1 VNDKQ
6 FGVLGL
12 GRFGESLAVTLSELG
27 AEVIVVDKSEEKIQN
42 IANQVTYAVQ
52 ADVSDL
58 NALKSIGL
66 KNVDVAVISITS
78 DINSNIMAVINCQEL
93 GIKEIYSKA
102 NNRQHEKVLLK
113 LGVEN
118 VFSPEK
124 DMGINVAHRLYQ
136 GDFLQALDL
145 DSNYSIVE
153 VESLKSWYGKSL
165 DELDLRSRYGIN
177 VVAILHGDD
186 INIAPLPSD
195 KITEGSKLIVLGSNS
210 DINEIKRLKNRGRG

>member
-1 VNDKQ
+1 MKEKQ

-66 KNVDVAVISITS
+66 KNVDIAIISITS

-93 GIKEIYSKA
+93 GIPEIYSKA
-102 NNRQHEKVLLK
+102 NNHQHERVLLK
-113 LGVEN
+113 LGVEA

-124 DMGINVAHRLYQ
+124 DMGISVAHRLYQ
-136 GDFLQALDL
+136 GDFLQELEL

-153 VESLKSWYGKSL
+153 IESLKSWFGKSL

-177 VVAILHGDD
+177 VVAILEGDN

-195 KITEGSKLIVLGSNS
+195 EIGIASKLIVLG
-210 DINEIKRLKNRGRG
+210 

>member
-1 VNDKQ
+1 MNDKQ

-118 VFSPEK
+118 VFSPATVCAAFVSATR
-124 DMGINVAHRLYQ
+124 DPSAASGTI
-136 GDFLQALDL
+136 
-145 DSNYSIVE
+145 
-153 VESLKSWYGKSL
+153 
-165 DELDLRSRYGIN
+165 
-177 VVAILHGDD
+177 AIFT
-186 INIAPLPSD
+186 PSD
-195 KITEGSKLIVLGSNS
+195 VVSSLINLCASFPIQLTLS
-210 DINEIKRLKNRGRG
+210 

>member
-1 VNDKQ
+1 MNDKQ

-78 DINSNIMAVINCQEL
+78 DINSNIMAVINCLEL
-93 GIKEIYSKA
+93 GI
-102 NNRQHEKVLLK
+102 
-113 LGVEN
+113 
-118 VFSPEK
+118 
-124 DMGINVAHRLYQ
+124 
-136 GDFLQALDL
+136 
-145 DSNYSIVE
+145 
-153 VESLKSWYGKSL
+153 
-165 DELDLRSRYGIN
+165 
-177 VVAILHGDD
+177 
-186 INIAPLPSD
+186 
-195 KITEGSKLIVLGSNS
+195 
-210 DINEIKRLKNRGRG
+210 

>member
-1 VNDKQ
+1 
-6 FGVLGL
+6 
-12 GRFGESLAVTLSELG
+12 
-27 AEVIVVDKSEEKIQN
+27 
-42 IANQVTYAVQ
+42 
-52 ADVSDL
+52 
-58 NALKSIGL
+58 
-66 KNVDVAVISITS
+66 
-78 DINSNIMAVINCQEL
+78 
-93 GIKEIYSKA
+93 
-102 NNRQHEKVLLK
+102 
-113 LGVEN
+113 
-118 VFSPEK
+118 
-124 DMGINVAHRLYQ
+124 MGINVAHRLYQ
-136 GDFLQALDL
+136 GDFLQALEL

>member
-1 VNDKQ
+1 
-6 FGVLGL
+6 
-12 GRFGESLAVTLSELG
+12 
-27 AEVIVVDKSEEKIQN
+27 
-42 IANQVTYAVQ
+42 
-52 ADVSDL
+52 
-58 NALKSIGL
+58 
-66 KNVDVAVISITS
+66 
-78 DINSNIMAVINCQEL
+78 MAVINCQEL

-136 GDFLQALDL
+136 GDFLQALEL

>member
-1 VNDKQ
+1 MNDKQ

-136 GDFLQALDL
+136 GDFLQALEL

-177 VVAILHGDD
+177 VVAIL
-186 INIAPLPSD
+186 
-195 KITEGSKLIVLGSNS
+195 
-210 DINEIKRLKNRGRG
+210 